1 MKLYVIDLGKIVM
14 EANNVVTKEDCSEGE
29 KPAIPIHAFLIDG
42 PAGKVLFDAG
52 CHPKAMDGAWPEDM
66 CTNPYICEM
75 GIVQRLAAIDVRP
88 EDITHLVLSHLHLDH
103 AGCVHLFPNAQVYVQ
118 EDELRETMAAY
129 ENHDLDMFHLICDVE
144 NWIQSDVKWKT
155 VKGAVVELCPGVRIL
170 DLGSG
175 HSFGMLALHV
185 DLNCGSYLLVSDA
198 AYSAVHYGPPAELSG
213 VVYDVEGYFAAIETI
228 RTYAADHDA
237 VVLFGHDMKQFQ
249 SLIKSDD
256 GYYE

>member
-75 GIVQRLAAIDVRP
+75 GDRTAAGGHRRKARRYHSFGTVSSP
-88 EDITHLVLSHLHLDH
+88 SLDH

-118 EDELRETMAAY
+118 EDRNLR
-129 ENHDLDMFHLICDVE
+129 
-144 NWIQSDVKWKT
+144 
-155 VKGAVVELCPGVRIL
+155 
-170 DLGSG
+170 
-175 HSFGMLALHV
+175 
-185 DLNCGSYLLVSDA
+185 
-198 AYSAVHYGPPAELSG
+198 
-213 VVYDVEGYFAAIETI
+213 
-228 RTYAADHDA
+228 DHGG
-237 VVLFGHDMKQFQ
+237 L
-249 SLIKSDD
+249 
-256 GYYE
+256 